1 MSIPKKSYF
10 FPAEVSPAAGMR
22 VPAWVLLA
30 APCLLALLVFVA
42 LPLGNLLFL
51 SFFKHS
57 TTAIFTGEATISNYV
72 RLADGFYLNL
82 LGRSLRIG
90 VITTLVCIAMGYPLA
105 YFLARCSPRILT
117 LGLFLLVLP
126 LMVSTVIRAFG
137 WIVLL
142 GRQGTINQILQTLGL
157 EGVSLLYTET
167 AVVLALVQY
176 VLPLMVLPLMAAIE
190 KIPLRLEETAVNL
203 GASPMAVFLRL
214 VVPMS
219 MPGLVSGMLLTFTVA
234 ISVVVTPALLGGRKV
249 RMFGNE
255 IYDQVLTALNWPF
268 AASLSVMM
276 VALTF
281 IAIALGLVA
290 SARLRRWRH
299 VVA

>member
-1 MSIPKKSYF
+1 MS
-10 FPAEVSPAAGMR
+10 SPAKFSFSIAEAPPAASPR
-22 VPAWVLLA
+22 VPGWLWLA
-30 APCLLALLVFVA
+30 APYLLVLFVFVA

-57 TTAIFTGEATISNYV
+57 TTAIFTGEPTLSNYF

-90 VITTLVCIAMGYPLA
+90 LVTTLVTIALGYPLA
-105 YFLARCSPRILT
+105 YYLARCSPRMFTI
-117 LGLFLLVLP
+117 GLFLLVLP

-142 GRQGTINQILQTLGL
+142 GRQGTINQILQAIGL
-157 EGVSLLYTET
+157 ERASLLYTET

-190 KIPLRLEETAVNL
+190 KIPLRLEEAAVNL
-203 GASPMAVFLRL
+203 GANPAAVFFKLIA
-214 VVPMS
+214 PMS
-219 MPGLVSGMLLTFTVA
+219 VAGLVSGTLLTFTVA
-234 ISVVVTPALLGGRKV
+234 VSVVVTPALLGGRKV

-255 IYDQVLTALNWPF
+255 IYDQVVTALNWPF

-281 IAIALGLVA
+281 IAIAFGLVV
-290 SARLRRWRH
+290 SARVRRRRME
-299 VVA
+299 A